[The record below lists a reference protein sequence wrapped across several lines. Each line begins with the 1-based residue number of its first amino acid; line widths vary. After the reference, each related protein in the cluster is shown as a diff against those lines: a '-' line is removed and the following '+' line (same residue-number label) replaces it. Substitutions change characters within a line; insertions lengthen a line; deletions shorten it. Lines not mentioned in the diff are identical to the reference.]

1 VQEPRRVDQI
11 EHRLLEGWSK
21 NVSFDETDR
30 SCQVGVPERV
40 LCFSD
45 AFCIRFEGGE
55 ASRFSDALAQAFEP
69 EWRGAAGV
77 EDVEAPDVAEEV
89 ELAVAEGDQISL
101 ELLALLGC
109 QGVSGTRVPRQLRML
124 RLHGTLGPALYNL
137 RAMKVLIA
145 REIVKYHGGDLKV
158 LSGATLA
165 VEAGEKIGLV
175 GRNGAGKTTLLQIL
189 AGNLEADAGSVER
202 VGGAKVGMTSQSLYG
217 GERGKLSVEEEII
230 SAFAPLIERE
240 KELKD
245 LEVRLSEEPS
255 SSLLERYGRLQGE
268 FERDGGYEY
277 RGRAASTLSGLGFA
291 PEDWKRP
298 VGSFSGGEQSRI
310 ALARLLLEE
319 PDLVLLD
326 EPTNHLDLRAIEWLE
341 NFVKGAKSAVLVVSH
356 DRYFLDAV
364 AGSILELED
373 GRLTRYVGNYSKYV
387 VEKRARAEQLAR
399 KAKANAERR
408 AQLERFIERNR
419 AKARK
424 ASQAKSKQKLLDRMV
439 KIEAP
444 SRGSKNMKLDL
455 GETARAGRV
464 VLEMEDVRYTHKDSD
479 EPLLE
484 ELELVLERGERVALL
499 GLNGTGKSTIMR
511 LATGELSPQRG
522 TVRLGHNVTLAY
534 QDQQLARLDD
544 DKTVLQEAMDATG
557 LKAPEARDLLGAF
570 LFSGDDV
577 FKKVSSLSGGERNRL
592 SLAEIVV
599 SDANLLLLDEPTN
612 NLDIPAREALEEALL
627 DYRGTMFFISHD
639 RYFLQKLATRVVEL
653 ENKKLVNYLGGYD
666 YYRSHRRLDTKGT
679 KKNRPRRRIR
689 PGQSKEQGV
698 LAARLVAV
706 EGEIDATERRL
717 GRLEKELATSE
728 LYADGQRSREVILE
742 HRQLK
747 NTLEALYADWGV
759 LLEEAEEAE

>member
-1 VQEPRRVDQI
+1 
-11 EHRLLEGWSK
+11 
-21 NVSFDETDR
+21 
-30 SCQVGVPERV
+30 
-40 LCFSD
+40 
-45 AFCIRFEGGE
+45 
-55 ASRFSDALAQAFEP
+55 
-69 EWRGAAGV
+69 
-77 EDVEAPDVAEEV
+77 
-89 ELAVAEGDQISL
+89 
-101 ELLALLGC
+101 
-109 QGVSGTRVPRQLRML
+109 
-124 RLHGTLGPALYNL
+124 
-137 RAMKVLIA
+137 MKVLIA

-158 LSGATLA
+158 LSGASLA

-189 AGNLEADAGSVER
+189 AGISEADAGSVER
-202 VGGAKVGMTSQSLYG
+202 VGGARVGMTSQSLYA
-217 GERGKLSVEEEII
+217 GERGTLSVEEEII
-230 SAFAPLIERE
+230 SAFLPLIERE
-240 KELKD
+240 KELKT
-245 LEVRLSEEPS
+245 LEAHLSEEPS
-255 SSLLERYGRLQGE
+255 TMLLERYGRLQGE

-277 RGRAASTLSGLGFA
+277 RARAASTLSGLGFA
-291 PEDWKRP
+291 PEEWKRP
-298 VGSFSGGEQSRI
+298 VGSFSGGEQGRI

-319 PDLVLLD
+319 PDLILLD

-387 VEKRARAEQLAR
+387 AEKRARAEQLAR

-408 AQLERFIERNR
+408 EQLERFIEKNR

-424 ASQAKSKQKLLDRMV
+424 ATQAKSKQKLLDRME

-444 SRGSKNMKLDL
+444 TKGSKNMRLDL

-464 VLEMEDVRYTHKDSD
+464 VLEMEDVRYAHEDSD
-479 EPLLE
+479 EPLLDD
-484 ELELVLERGERVALL
+484 LELVLERGERVALL

-522 TVRLGHNVTLAY
+522 SIRLGHNVTLAY

-544 DKTVLQEAMDATG
+544 EKTVLQEAMDTTG

-639 RYFLQKLATRVVEL
+639 RYFLRKLATRVVEL
-653 ENKKLVNYLGGYD
+653 ENRKLVNYLGGYD
-666 YYRSHRRLDTKGT
+666 YYRSHRHLDAKEGT
-679 KKNRPRRRIR
+679 KSRPRRRVR

-717 GRLEKELATSE
+717 SRLEKELATSE

-747 NTLEALYADWGV
+747 NTLEALYTDWGE
-759 LLEEAEEAE
+759 LLEEAEL